1 MKHIFLLFLCLLLF
15 NNIEAQNIV
24 RNLKGRVID
33 SATSKPLADV
43 TISVFRA
50 KDTMLLNFGF
60 TTPIGNF
67 SLNVQSV
74 DSLLIVV
81 SMYGYDEKNYTD
93 PFMEDNWSFRNF
105 GDVKLTATPYTL
117 TGFTAKT
124 SAIRMKGDTI
134 EISASRF
141 KVLPGSDVAQLFKK
155 IPGFE
160 VTVKGEVKVNGS
172 AVNTIMVDGSDFF
185 GNNPGMVSK
194 NLTADMI
201 ETVQVFDERNPDGT
215 PNEEG
220 NKVINLKLKK
230 GKRNGTFGD
239 VLAGYG
245 TENRYESGLRL
256 NQFKNDRKFS
266 LIINS
271 NNINETGFDFG
282 FENWHGTNTIQKNGS
297 TNDGGF
303 YYYNSNSSGEGNINH
318 KTGLGLTYFNEF
330 TKKRKLSIN
339 LFTNRNDYNSISSSN
354 SSSALND
361 STQRIN
367 KDSSSSFG
375 LLYRNSFE
383 VSYTKEIDSTGEYD
397 FGVNGGFSSNTKTT
411 NGFNSILLND
421 LVLNKGNSNI
431 KNINNS
437 NNLKVSSSLYRTL
450 RKNKEYNFFF
460 ASSFQINN
468 DNNLSYQF
476 LENNTDT
483 FNNKNERNVSGSEWL
498 TKLQGTMPV
507 YKKIKF
513 NLSLDRWENRN
524 NTNQISNSA
533 SNQYSEQ
540 FEQSYVKSIDSL
552 SIRFKN
558 KQIQNSIKSSFSYRS
573 KYLFSH
579 IGATY
584 LNMQLTNSD
593 ENGQIL
599 LSKSYPKILPF
610 YGLYYYP
617 SKMYLNFTLSKTV
630 SFPTISDLLPVLNLS
645 NNYERRKG
653 NPNLAPSD
661 NYGMRF
667 YTSFYKLKGFKY
679 LSGGINATISDNM
692 KIWVNRQDE
701 NGIIVKTPEN
711 AKGYMNF
718 HTWTGAS
725 KKINKIINAVLFANF
740 DYAKNPLIINE
751 QSAFGHQT
759 DFSINPSFNFSHTDS
774 LEFSFGL
781 EWSNTN
787 FNNSLNSSLD
797 FKQNVFRYYSDARAI
812 FRTGTEL
819 NTTLSINDQ
828 RNVPGIG
835 KIVPVWSA
843 YIQQSL
849 GKKSP
854 FNLKLTAYDIL
865 KQNTNISRYAS
876 DNFVTINQSNQLQ
889 RYFMLTLVYKI
900 KKVGATEATEYTY

>member
-1 MKHIFLLFLCLLLF
+1 MKHIFLLFLCFLLF
-15 NNIEAQNIV
+15 HNVEAQNIV
-24 RNLKGRVID
+24 RNFKGRVVD
-33 SATSKPLADV
+33 SATSKPLADA

-60 TTPIGNF
+60 TTPLGNF
-67 SLNVQSV
+67 SLNVQSN
-74 DSLLIVV
+74 DSLLIVI

-105 GDVKLTATPYTL
+105 SDIKLTASPYTL
-117 TGFTAKT
+117 TGYTAKT

-172 AVNTIMVDGSDFF
+172 DVKTIMVDGSDFF

-282 FENWHGTNTIQKNGS
+282 FENWHGATNIQKNGS
-297 TNDGGF
+297 ANDGF

-330 TKKRKLSIN
+330 TKKRKISIN
-339 LFTNRNDYNSISSSN
+339 FFSNRNDYNSISSSTN
-354 SSSALND
+354 SSALND

-367 KDSSSSFG
+367 KDSSSSYG

-383 VSYTKEIDSTGEYD
+383 ISYSKEIDSTGD
-397 FGVNGGFSSNTKTT
+397 FDIGVTGGLSTNTKTT
-411 NGFNSILLND
+411 NGFNSILLNT

-437 NNLKVSSSLYRTL
+437 NNLKISSSYYRNL
-450 RKNKEYNFFF
+450 RKNKDYTVFI
-460 ASSFQINN
+460 ASSYQINN

-476 LENNTDT
+476 LENNNDT
-483 FNNKNERNVSGSEWL
+483 FNNKNERIVNGSEWL
-498 TKLQGTMPV
+498 TKIQASMPV

-513 NLSLDRWENRN
+513 NLSIDRWENRN
-524 NTNQISNSA
+524 NTNQLTNSA
-533 SNQYSEQ
+533 TNQYSEE
-540 FEQSYVKSIDSL
+540 FEQNYIKTIDSL
-552 SIRFKN
+552 SIQFKN
-558 KQIQNSIKSSFSYRS
+558 KQIQNSIKPYFNYRS
-573 KYLFSH
+573 KYMYTQL
-579 IGATY
+579 GATY

-593 ENGQIL
+593 QNGQVL
-599 LSKSYPKILPF
+599 LSKSYPKVLPF
-610 YGLYYYP
+610 FSLSYFPTKSYLYV
-617 SKMYLNFTLSKTV
+617 TISKTV
-630 SFPTISDLLPVLNLS
+630 TFPTISDLLPVLNLS
-645 NNYERRKG
+645 NNYERRTG

-661 NYGMRF
+661 NYGMRL
-667 YTSFYKLKGFKY
+667 YTSYYKIKGFKS
-679 LSGGINATISDNM
+679 LHGGMNASLSDNM
-692 KIWVNRQDE
+692 KIWVNKQDE
-701 NGIIVKTPEN
+701 TGIIVKSPEN
-711 AKGYMNF
+711 AKGYRNIRA
-718 HTWTGAS
+718 WAGAS
-725 KKINKIINAVLFANF
+725 KKINKVMNF
-740 DYAKNPLIINE
+740 ELSGNTEYTKNPLVINE
-751 QSAFGHQT
+751 QSAFGYKT
-759 DFSINPSFNFSHTDS
+759 DFGLRPAINFSYSDS
-774 LEFSFGL
+774 LEFSFGMS
-781 EWSNTN
+781 WANTN
-787 FNNSLNSSLD
+787 FNNSLNSSLN
-797 FKQNVFRYYSDARAI
+797 FKQDIYSYFADARVI

-819 NTTLSINDQ
+819 NTTLSISDQ

-849 GKKSP
+849 GAKSP